1 MYQLPRPIDGPEH
14 NSQSRDH
21 DVSLG
26 CAAGPVTR
34 NEDRDKD
41 FAQRIVSAQDR
52 VFRFIMTQVCNSSD
66 AEDLLQETLITA
78 WKNRDRFDSSRDFV
92 RWACGIAH
100 NHVRN
105 YLPKKRSGAVSLS
118 IELLAQLAR
127 AHLED
132 EGVLEARRRVLT
144 GCLAKLPKRDRTLI
158 ERCYA
163 RGATINGVAGRAGK
177 SANVVYKALRHI
189 RAALHDCI
197 TRTLREEAK

>member
-1 MYQLPRPIDGPEH
+1 MHQLPRPIDGSEH
-14 NSQSRDH
+14 NSQSRDY
-21 DVSLG
+21 DVSVD
-26 CAAGPVTR
+26 CAEGPAAR
-34 NEDRDKD
+34 NRDPDKD
-41 FAQRIVSAQDR
+41 FALRIVSAQDR
-52 VFRFIMTQVCNSSD
+52 VFRFIMTLVCNPTD
-66 AEDLLQETLITA
+66 AEDLLQETLFTA

-105 YLPKKRSGAVSLS
+105 YLPRRRNGAVSLS
-118 IELLAQLAR
+118 IELLAQLAQ

-132 EGVLEARRRVLT
+132 EGILEARQRALT

-163 RGATINGVAGRAGK
+163 RGATINGVADRAGK

-189 RAALHDCI
+189 RAALYDCI